1 MNDPSDPAETKRIND
16 NCPRLIYDSVPQR
29 LLELAEQ
36 LDRAL
41 ASRRPQ
47 TKKDA

>member
-1 MNDPSDPAETKRIND
+1 MNDPSDPTDTKRINGTRD
-16 NCPRLIYDSVPQR
+16 KPTQDSVPQR

-41 ASRRPQ
+41 DSRRRQ
-47 TKKDA
+47 TKQDE